1 MNFVLLLLFA
11 VLGSPH
17 SELEVNQ
24 LSPKKSCIQGQSH
37 QPDEVCG
44 ASLGIHSPVQAQERE
59 PGMSAA
65 AEVPSGRE
73 GAGDQ
78 GPRGLS
84 LLKLLGQD
92 DPAGNV
98 FFSPVSVSSTMA
110 MILLGAKGD
119 TAAQIAQALALNPK
133 EDIHG
138 SFQSLL
144 TEVNRPGAPYSFSI
158 ANGLFGEESCKILPS
173 FTESCLKVYHA
184 EVDQLPFAEAPE
196 KSRKHINSWVSKKT
210 EDKIQELLAEDS
222 IGRGTRLVLVNAVYF
237 KGRWDKKFAVSSTRT
252 VPFTVNQ
259 KEKKPVQ
266 MMYQEATF
274 PLAQVREVQAQVLEL
289 SYNGHELSMII
300 LLPDKG
306 VDLSTKE
313 KKPVQMMYRE
323 ATFPLAQV
331 REVQAQ
337 VLELS
342 YNGHELSMIILLP
355 DKGVDLSTKEKKPV
369 QMMYREATF
378 PLAQVR
384 EVRAQVLELSYNGHE
399 LSMVILLPDKGVDLS
414 TLEDTLTFE
423 KFQTWTSAERMKRTE
438 VEVFLPRFKLQEDYD
453 MCSVLKRL
461 GMEHAFEEGC
471 ADLSGMVADS
481 NLSLSKFVHKSLED
495 TLTFEKFQTWTSA
508 ERMKRTEVEVFL
520 PRFKLQEDYDM
531 CSVLKRL
538 GMEHAFEEGCADLS
552 GMVADSNL
560 SLSKFVHK
568 SVVEINEEGTEAT
581 AASACM
587 AVPCCASE
595 SRSVFRA
602 DHPFLFFIR
611 HNKTNSLLF
620 CGRFSS
626 P

>member
-1 MNFVLLLLFA
+1 
-11 VLGSPH
+11 
-17 SELEVNQ
+17 
-24 LSPKKSCIQGQSH
+24 
-37 QPDEVCG
+37 
-44 ASLGIHSPVQAQERE
+44 
-59 PGMSAA
+59 
-65 AEVPSGRE
+65 
-73 GAGDQ
+73 
-78 GPRGLS
+78 
-84 LLKLLGQD
+84 
-92 DPAGNV
+92 
-98 FFSPVSVSSTMA
+98 MA

-306 VDLSTKE
+306 VDLST
-313 KKPVQMMYRE
+313 
-323 ATFPLAQV
+323 
-331 REVQAQ
+331 
-337 VLELS
+337 
-342 YNGHELSMIILLP
+342 
-355 DKGVDLSTKEKKPV
+355 
-369 QMMYREATF
+369 
-378 PLAQVR
+378 
-384 EVRAQVLELSYNGHE
+384 
-399 LSMVILLPDKGVDLS
+399 
-414 TLEDTLTFE
+414 
-423 KFQTWTSAERMKRTE
+423 
-438 VEVFLPRFKLQEDYD
+438 
-453 MCSVLKRL
+453 
-461 GMEHAFEEGC
+461 
-471 ADLSGMVADS
+471 
-481 NLSLSKFVHKSLED
+481 LED

-568 SVVEINEEGTEAT
+568 SVVEINEEGTEAA
-581 AASACM
+581 AASACSII
-587 AVPCCASE
+587 PLCA
-595 SRSVFRA
+595 RSLPVFRA

>member
-1 MNFVLLLLFA
+1 MSTLCEANGSFA
-11 VLGSPH
+11 F
-17 SELEVNQ
+17 
-24 LSPKKSCIQGQSH
+24 
-37 QPDEVCG
+37 
-44 ASLGIHSPVQAQERE
+44 
-59 PGMSAA
+59 
-65 AEVPSGRE
+65 
-73 GAGDQ
+73 
-78 GPRGLS
+78 S

-98 FFSPVSVSSTMA
+98 FFSPVSLSSTMA
-110 MILLGAKGD
+110 MVLLGAKGD
-119 TAAQIAQALALNPK
+119 TESQIAQVLALNPK
-133 EDIHG
+133 KDIHFG
-138 SFQSLL
+138 FQSLL
-144 TEVNRPGAPYSFSI
+144 TTVNRPDAPYSLSI
-158 ANGLFGEESCKILPS
+158 ANRLFGDESCEFLPS
-173 FTESCLKVYHA
+173 FTESCLKFYHA
-184 EVDQLPFAEAPE
+184 EVDQLPFAKAPE
-196 KSRKHINSWVSKKT
+196 KSRKLINSWVSKKT

-266 MMYQEATF
+266 MMY
-274 PLAQVREVQAQVLEL
+274 
-289 SYNGHELSMII
+289 
-300 LLPDKG
+300 
-306 VDLSTKE
+306 
-313 KKPVQMMYRE
+313 
-323 ATFPLAQV
+323 
-331 REVQAQ
+331 
-337 VLELS
+337 
-342 YNGHELSMIILLP
+342 
-355 DKGVDLSTKEKKPV
+355 
-369 QMMYREATF
+369 REATF

-414 TLEDTLTFE
+414 T
-423 KFQTWTSAERMKRTE
+423 
-438 VEVFLPRFKLQEDYD
+438 
-453 MCSVLKRL
+453 
-461 GMEHAFEEGC
+461 
-471 ADLSGMVADS
+471 
-481 NLSLSKFVHKSLED
+481 LED